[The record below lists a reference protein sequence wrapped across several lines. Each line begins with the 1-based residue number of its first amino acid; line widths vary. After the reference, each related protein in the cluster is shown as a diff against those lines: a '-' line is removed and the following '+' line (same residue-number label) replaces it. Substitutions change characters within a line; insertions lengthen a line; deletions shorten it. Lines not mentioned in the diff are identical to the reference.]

1 MTSKDTNELMH
12 LLQEA
17 RTAAQLQT
25 YTDTLA
31 EQTNIQTFPE
41 YLNSKMTEKD
51 ISPAELIANAQIQRN
66 YGYQI
71 LSGTRK
77 PSRDKILALCLAL
90 GLDLLETQRALT
102 LAQFGQLYP
111 KNRRDSIFIFS
122 INKKLSVLQVN
133 ELLDEMKEELLVN

>member
-1 MTSKDTNELMH
+1 MTSKDTDELMH
-12 LLQEA
+12 LLQD
-17 RTAAQLQT
+17 TKTTAQLQT

-31 EQTNIQTFPE
+31 EQTILQTFPE
-41 YLNSKMTEKD
+41 YLNSKMIERNF
-51 ISPAELIANAQIQRN
+51 SPAELIASAQIQRN

-71 LSGTRK
+71 LNGTRN
-77 PSRDKILALCLAL
+77 PSRDKVLSICLAL
-90 GLDLLETQRALT
+90 GLDLPETQRALT

-133 ELLDEMKEELLVN
+133 ELLDEMKEELLFS